1 MVLGTDADAMS
12 LVASLSQ
19 EGGGAG
25 VQEPPLKKARNTQ
38 LRGWELPPAQLLNP
52 MGKSGVGAISV
63 EHLWN
68 VLGKGGERTEYFSN
82 LHSQKPE
89 RRLIGISQMCE
100 VMELACKHIIED
112 KTLACIVNAKLLT
125 EIQAEAQRMLPT
137 FTALNQKGMRRGDVS
152 KAKNIAYYQQDG
164 SRPGAVALHDH
175 AGALHKFLTD
185 PKSKLRMFIAAL
197 SSGGIFFV
205 AQCHE
210 KNARGFVEFGGG
222 VLPAI
227 ETAVVAGS
235 GEVAGVDESAGLL
248 GGS

>member
-1 MVLGTDADAMS
+1 MVVGSDSDAMS

-19 EGGGAG
+19 DSGDGGAP
-25 VQEPPLKKARNTQ
+25 QPARKKPRNTM

-52 MGKSGVGAISV
+52 MGKSGVGAITV
-63 EHLWN
+63 DHLWN
-68 VLGKGGERTEYFSN
+68 VLGKGGDKTEFFSN
-82 LHSQKPE
+82 LHSEKPE
-89 RRLIGISQMCE
+89 RRLVGISQLCE
-100 VMELACKHIIED
+100 VMEAVCKHIIED
-112 KTLACIVNAKLLT
+112 KALEFIVKPDLWK
-125 EIQAEAQRMLPT
+125 EVKAEAERLLPT
-137 FTALNQKGMRRGDVS
+137 FTGLNQKGMRRGDVS

-164 SRPGAVALHDH
+164 SRPGTVALHDH

-210 KNARGFVEFGGG
+210 KTARGFVQVGGG
-222 VLPAI
+222 NVTAI
-227 ETAVVAGS
+227 EKAVCAGS
-235 GEVAGVDESAGLL
+235 GEVEAVDESAGLL

>member
-1 MVLGTDADAMS
+1 MVVGSDSDAMS

-19 EGGGAG
+19 DSGDGGAS
-25 VQEPPLKKARNTQ
+25 QPARKKPRNTM

-52 MGKSGVGAISV
+52 MGKSGVGAITV

-68 VLGKGGERTEYFSN
+68 VLGKGGDKTEFFSN
-82 LHSQKPE
+82 LHSEKPE
-89 RRLIGISQMCE
+89 RRLVGISQLCE
-100 VMELACKHIIED
+100 VMEVVCKHIIED
-112 KTLACIVNAKLLT
+112 KALDFIVKPDLWK
-125 EIQAEAQRMLPT
+125 EVKAEAERLLPT
-137 FTALNQKGMRRGDVS
+137 FTGLNQKGMRRGDVS
-152 KAKNIAYYQQDG
+152 KAKNIAYYQQDV
-164 SRPGAVALHDH
+164 SRPSSRVLTDH

-185 PKSKLRMFIAAL
+185 TSSKLRMFIAAM

-210 KNARGFVEFGGG
+210 KTARGFVQFGGG

-227 ETAVVAGS
+227 EKAVVAGS
-235 GEVAGVDESAGLL
+235 GEVEAVDESAGLL